1 MREFEVN
8 IDSVIDGLSE
18 FEMQSKTAISGYADI
33 AAKKLEEDAK
43 KMHLG
48 RINQVRILKQL
59 KVENSGK
66 VTNVIFIFLEIR
78 ITIRL

>member
-8 IDSVIDGLSE
+8 IDSIIDGLSE
-18 FEMQSKTAISGYADI
+18 FETQSKAAISGYADI
-33 AAKKLEEDAK
+33 AGKKLEEDAK

-48 RINQVRILKQL
+48 RINQVWILKQL

-78 ITIRL
+78 IIIRL